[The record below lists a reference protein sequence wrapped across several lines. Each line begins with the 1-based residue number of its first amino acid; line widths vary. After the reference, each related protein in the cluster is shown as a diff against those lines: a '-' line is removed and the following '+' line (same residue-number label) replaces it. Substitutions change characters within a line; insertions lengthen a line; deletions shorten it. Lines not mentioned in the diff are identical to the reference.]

1 MARLVIKSLQ
11 DGLRVF
17 DVSSERVV
25 MGRGD
30 DVDLL
35 LPNISVSRHHAQLL
49 ATPNGVAIEDLDSS
63 NGTLVNGRPVVERMT
78 LTSGDEIS
86 MGKFNLVFMG
96 DGPEDRF
103 YNGRY
108 LEYMLKYE
116 PSAPRFEDST
126 FAMSPEQL
134 KKLQEDV
141 HTMRNGKLVL
151 AKNKARY
158 WHPEDKPLTFGGGG
172 MVEIDALF
180 SSGIVAEITWDGAR
194 HVIAKKGYLT
204 KLTVNDQSATSQPLR
219 PGDRVRIGSTTFLY
233 EVEPG

>member
-11 DGLRVF
+11 EGLRIF
-17 DVSSERVV
+17 DVSSDCVV

-35 LPNISVSRHHAQLL
+35 LPNISVSRHHARLL
-49 ATPNGVAIEDLDSS
+49 STPNGVVIEDLNSS
-63 NGTLVNGRPVVERMT
+63 NGTLVNGKRVTEQWT
-78 LTSGDEIS
+78 LSSGDEIS

-108 LEYMLKYE
+108 LEYMMKYE

-126 FAMSPEQL
+126 FAMSQDQL

-141 HTMRNGKLVL
+141 HTMRNGRLVL
-151 AKNKARY
+151 AKNKSRY
-158 WHPEDKPLTFGGGG
+158 WHPEDNLLTFGGGG
-172 MVEIDALF
+172 MVDIDALF
-180 SSGIVAEITWDGAR
+180 SSGIVAEVTWDGTR
-194 HVIAKKGYLT
+194 HVITKKGYLT
-204 KLTVNDQSATSQPLR
+204 KLTVNDQATTAKPLR
-219 PGDRVRIGSTTFLY
+219 AGDRVRIGSTTFLY
-233 EVEPG
+233 EVSSD

>member
-1 MARLVIKSLQ
+1 MSRLVIKGLQ

-17 DVSSERVV
+17 DILSDRVV

-35 LPNISVSRHHAQLL
+35 LPNISVSRHHAKLIVTL
-49 ATPNGVAIEDLDSS
+49 GGVVIEDLNSS
-63 NGTLVNGRPVVERMT
+63 NGTLVNGKRVADRLT

-108 LEYMLKYE
+108 LEYMIKYE

-151 AKNKARY
+151 AKNKSRY

-172 MVEIDALF
+172 MVDIDALF
-180 SSGIVAEITWDGAR
+180 SSGIVAEIVWDGTR
-194 HVIAKKGYLT
+194 HVITKKGYLT
-204 KLTVNDQSATSQPLR
+204 KLTVNDQATAAKPLR
-219 PGDRVRIGSTTFLY
+219 AGDRVRIGATTFLY
-233 EVEPG
+233 EVSSD

>member
-1 MARLVIKSLQ
+1 
-11 DGLRVF
+11 
-17 DVSSERVV
+17 
-25 MGRGD
+25 
-30 DVDLL
+30 
-35 LPNISVSRHHAQLL
+35 
-49 ATPNGVAIEDLDSS
+49 
-63 NGTLVNGRPVVERMT
+63 MT
-78 LTSGDEIS
+78 VL
-86 MGKFNLVFMG
+86 
-96 DGPEDRF
+96 
-103 YNGRY
+103 
-108 LEYMLKYE
+108 
-116 PSAPRFEDST
+116 
-126 FAMSPEQL
+126 L

-233 EVEPG
+233 EVEPD